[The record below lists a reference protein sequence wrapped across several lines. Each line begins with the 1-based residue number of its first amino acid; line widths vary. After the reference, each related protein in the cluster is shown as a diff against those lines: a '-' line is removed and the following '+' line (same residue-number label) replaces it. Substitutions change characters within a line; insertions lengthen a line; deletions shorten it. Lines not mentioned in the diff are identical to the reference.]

1 VEEFPRSV
9 TNLTR
14 GKMCPQGEAV
24 GLAQRMA
31 YTEVTGDTDDA
42 LLARAAADGDSAAFD
57 ELYRRHSDSA
67 WRVAYSVTGNRD
79 DAADAVAD
87 AFTRMFAALTAGRL
101 ADLEKVRP
109 YLLSTTRNAAIDVL
123 RRNGRLQ
130 PLDDSHLEN
139 TGPSSA
145 GPSDVLIDLADASFV
160 SSAFLS
166 LPERWRSVLWLT
178 EVEGMPAAEVG
189 KLLGVSANN
198 AAQLAVRARA
208 GLRQRFL
215 QAHVREEETAG
226 QCSFTLDRLGAYVG
240 GALAPRDIAKVD
252 QHLAGCSSCRGVKDE
267 LDDLGSTLRRVAV
280 PLPLALGALF
290 WKHWR
295 DAAGHQGVHKTVA
308 AIPGSRH
315 LTGTAVG
322 LLGIGIIA
330 LGILGKP
337 DLGLAGGTSPHP
349 INGPAVGS
357 NPVVLAEQRAA
368 ATPPAPALPLA
379 VPGLTTPVVST
390 TASGPASSPAT
401 GGSNGSG
408 SGGSSAPVGVPPVTT
423 ASGPLVQISAQI
435 NLSPVPVHGSV
446 GAGQGT
452 GSSTGATV
460 TSPVGTQSEG
470 SPPASS
476 QTSSSLPSATVS
488 GTLPV
493 VGGTSVSLP

>member
-1 VEEFPRSV
+1 ML
-9 TNLTR
+9 N
-14 GKMCPQGEAV
+14 
-24 GLAQRMA
+24 
-31 YTEVTGDTDDA
+31 TEVTGDTDDA
-42 LLARAAADGDSAAFD
+42 LLARAAAEGDSAAFD
-57 ELYRRHSDSA
+57 ELYRRHSESA

-101 ADLEKVRP
+101 PDLEKVRP

-130 PLDDSHLEN
+130 PLDDSHLE
-139 TGPSSA
+139 TSHTAAA
-145 GPSDVLIDLADASFV
+145 GPSDRVIDLADASFV

-178 EVEGMPAAEVG
+178 EVEGMAAADVG
-189 KLLGVSANN
+189 MLLGVSANN

-215 QAHVREEETAG
+215 QAHVREEETEG
-226 QCSFTLDRLGAYVG
+226 ECTFTLDRLGAYVG
-240 GALAPRDIAKVD
+240 GGLAPRDIATVD
-252 QHLAGCSSCRGVKDE
+252 QHLAGCSSCRADKDE
-267 LDDLGSTLRRVAV
+267 LDDLGSTLRRAAV
-280 PLPLALGALF
+280 PLPMALGALV

-295 DAAGHQGVHKTVA
+295 DAAADQGVHKAVA
-308 AIPGSRH
+308 AIPGSRP

-337 DLGLAGGTSPHP
+337 DLGLAGGTSPHQ

-357 NPVVLAEQRAA
+357 NPIILAEERAA
-368 ATPPAPALPLA
+368 ATPPAPALPLSA
-379 VPGLTTPVVST
+379 PGLLAPTAST
-390 TASGPASSPAT
+390 VASGPTPST
-401 GGSNGSG
+401 GAGGSG
-408 SGGSSAPVGVPPVTT
+408 SGGSGSPAPVGVPPVTT
-423 ASGPLVQISAQI
+423 SSGPLVQISAQI
-435 NLSPVPVHGSV
+435 NLSPAPVKATV

-470 SPPASS
+470 SPPPSS
-476 QTSSSLPSATVS
+476 ETSSTTPSATVS

>member
-1 VEEFPRSV
+1 MKEFPRSV
-9 TNLTR
+9 TNLTLGNR
-14 GKMCPQGEAV
+14 FLSGEAV
-24 GLAQRMA
+24 GLAQRMVH
-31 YTEVTGDTDDA
+31 TEVTGETDDA

-57 ELYRRHSDSA
+57 ELYRRHSESA
-67 WRVAYSVTGNRD
+67 WRVAYSVTGNRE

-87 AFTRMFAALTAGRL
+87 AFTRMFAALSAGRL

-130 PLDDSHLEN
+130 PLDDSHVEN
-139 TGPSSA
+139 SGASAA

-178 EVEGMPAAEVG
+178 EVEGMAAADVG
-189 KLLGVSANN
+189 MLLGVSANN

-215 QAHVREEETAG
+215 QAHVREEEGEG
-226 QCSFTLDRLGAYVG
+226 QCSFSLDRLGAYVG
-240 GALAPRDIAKVD
+240 GGLAPRDIAKVD
-252 QHLAGCSSCRGVKDE
+252 QHLAGCSSCRAVKDE
-267 LDDLGSTLRRVAV
+267 LDDLGTTLRRAAV
-280 PLPLALGALF
+280 PVPLALGALA

-295 DAAGHQGVHKTVA
+295 DAAADQGVHKVVA
-308 AIPGSRH
+308 AIPGSRP

-322 LLGIGIIA
+322 LLGLGVIA

-337 DLGLAGGTSPHP
+337 GLGLAGGTSPHQ

-357 NPVVLAEQRAA
+357 TPVILAEQRAA
-368 ATPPAPALPLA
+368 AAPLAPALPLS
-379 VPGLTTPVVST
+379 VPGLDAPVASAST
-390 TASGPASSPAT
+390 SGPATGTGAT
-401 GGSNGSG
+401 GGS
-408 SGGSSAPVGVPPVTT
+408 GGGGSAPVGVPPVTT
-423 ASGPLVQISAQI
+423 SSGPLVQISAQI
-435 NLSPVPVHGSV
+435 NLSPVPASTTV

-460 TSPVGTQSEG
+460 TSPLGTQTTG
-470 SPPASS
+470 SPPPSS
-476 QTSSSLPSATVS
+476 STSSSIPSASVS
-488 GTLPV
+488 ATLPV
-493 VGGTSVSLP
+493 VGGTSTSLP